1 MKRNILI
8 WLCSFVVFQSF
19 CQEKEVKE
27 SVEQFFIAFHNK
39 DTINLRKMAH
49 ENIVINSV
57 SDKKNQSALQK
68 SSYSAFL
75 KQIASIPNTI
85 VFLEKILDYKIQI
98 DANLAHVWT
107 PYEFYVNGKFSHKG
121 VNSFILIKDGEEW
134 KIVHLIDT
142 RRKE

>member
-1 MKRNILI
+1 M
-8 WLCSFVVFQSF
+8 VFQSF

-68 SSYSAFL
+68 SSYTAFL

>member
-68 SSYSAFL
+68 SSYTAFL